1 MSLDTTTQIKAIRMY
16 NLPDGSCAF
25 QSGFLPSSTHIPV
38 TGFFAQTQIEAYQK
52 VAHPAPR
59 RQFVVTLQGKLQ
71 FTVTNGDSFI
81 IEPGILLIAEDTLGA
96 GHTWL
101 LLEGEAWHRLY
112 IPIDEVGDTY
122 FVKSG
127 DV

>member
-1 MSLDTTTQIKAIRMY
+1 MSLDTITHIKTIRMY
-16 NLPDGSCAF
+16 NLPDGSCTF
-25 QSGFLPSSTHIPV
+25 QSGYLPNSTHIPAV
-38 TGFFAQTQIEAYQK
+38 GFFAQTQIEAYQK

-71 FTVTNGDSFI
+71 FTVTNGDSFMV
-81 IEPGILLIAEDTLGA
+81 EPGILLIAEDTLGA

-101 LLEGEAWHRLY
+101 LLEGDAWHRLY
-112 IPIDEVGDTY
+112 IPIDEAVDTY